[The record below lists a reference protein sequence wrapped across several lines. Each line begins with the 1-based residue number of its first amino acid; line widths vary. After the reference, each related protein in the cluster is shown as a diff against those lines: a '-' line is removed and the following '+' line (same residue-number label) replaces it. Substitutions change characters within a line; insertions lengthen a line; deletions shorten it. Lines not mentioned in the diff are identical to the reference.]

1 MHYPD
6 NSLTLMTKPTRLT
19 HHTSTL
25 RDHIYT
31 NSYMSVDASIA
42 LVDVSDFLPVFC
54 MLDRQISSLALE
66 KAIPLGKRLWRSVI
80 IWRPLLTI
88 ILIITI
94 VIFISCGLFL
104 DFSKAFDIV
113 NYQILS
119 EKLYKY
125 GVRGRQHDWFA
136 SYLQDRKQFVQI
148 RDEKS
153 SLL

>member
-1 MHYPD
+1 MYY
-6 NSLTLMTKPTRLT
+6 L
-19 HHTSTL
+19 ST
-25 RDHIYT
+25 
-31 NSYMSVDASIA
+31 
-42 LVDVSDFLPVFC
+42 
-54 MLDRQISSLALE
+54 SLALE

-80 IWRPLLTI
+80 IWRPLLT
-88 ILIITI
+88 

-104 DFSKAFDIV
+104 DFSKAFDTV

-125 GVRGRQHDWFA
+125 GVRDRQHDWFA